1 MFGAKKQKAA
11 ILLSLIVPLSLLFTF
26 RFTGILQGPINPET
40 YTVEA
45 VMWNM
50 NRPDKLTPLDK
61 TLINRYNDDVLST
74 TFKVYAGHYE
84 ENYVWGEGP
93 CNSDSILFG
102 FEATANITTGF
113 IHSFVI
119 RFSQV
124 DTSAAFDVYEDNDH
138 IFLHNVTLGAIS
150 QAWTEDNG
158 YIEAYAVNNRD
169 CCNLTMFGQW
179 IFYDDN
185 NTNHNIMFTLETL
198 YYNGTAYRKAEMP
211 MQIWV
216 QIP

>member
-1 MFGAKKQKAA
+1 MKKAV
-11 ILLSLIVPLSLLFTF
+11 IVLSIIVPLSLLVTL

-40 YTVEA
+40 YTAETVT
-45 VMWNM
+45 WNIT
-50 NRPDKLTPLDK
+50 RPDRLTPLDK
-61 TLINRYNDDVLST
+61 TLINRYNDHVLST

-84 ENYVWGEGP
+84 ENYVWGEGS
-93 CNSDSILFG
+93 CHSDSILFS
-102 FEATANITTGF
+102 FEASANIAVGF

-124 DTSAAFDVYEDNDH
+124 DASAAFDVYEDGDH

-150 QAWTEDNG
+150 QAWTKDNG
-158 YIEAYAVNNRD
+158 YIEAYATKNRN

-179 IFYDDN
+179 ILYDEN
-185 NTNHNIMFTLETL
+185 NANHDIVFTLETL

-211 MQIWV
+211 IQISV
-216 QIP
+216 QILT